1 MKTDRLLGW
10 AAVTISPG
18 NGIVWVVWRSLSR
31 YFDSCLNWAGSCSSS
46 LPVYS
51 PCFLH
56 LTILSTMLWVG
67 IRYDP
72 LGFCVCMCIDFL
84 DFFVALLVW
93 NSDLDLD
100 AIYGTGDLIDL
111 PFTI

>member
-1 MKTDRLLGW
+1 
-10 AAVTISPG
+10 
-18 NGIVWVVWRSLSR
+18 
-31 YFDSCLNWAGSCSSS
+31 
-46 LPVYS
+46 
-51 PCFLH
+51 
-56 LTILSTMLWVG
+56 MLWVG